1 MVRLRDLV
9 VTSTAVAGTR
19 SRLEKIDRLAAF
31 VRQLEPDEVRP
42 AVSYLAGVVP
52 QGKLGV
58 GWATLSGA
66 GEAAPATDGADV
78 TDGASSDASASSDG
92 LSVRDVHRALDEL
105 AAASGRGSTG
115 ERRRILDGLIGR
127 AAAVERDFLLR
138 LIGGE
143 LRQGA
148 LEGMMVEAVAR
159 AAAVDAARVRRAF
172 MLAGDLGAVAEAV
185 LIRGAAALDA
195 FAVQLFRPLLPMLA
209 QPAGDTTDAIDRL
222 GEAAFEYKLDGARV
236 QVHKRGEEVRVYSR
250 GLNEVTGSVPE
261 LVELAAA
268 LPARELILDGE
279 AIALRQDGRPQS
291 FQTTMRRFG
300 RKLEVAAVRAAL
312 PLHTWFFDALLVD
325 GQSLLERS
333 TRERIAALAGV
344 VPAELTIPRVITG
357 DRERA
362 AALLAESLAA
372 GHEGLMA
379 KSLDATYE
387 AGSRGQNWLKV
398 KVART
403 FDLVVIGVEWGSGR
417 RRGWLSN
424 LHLGARDPASGT
436 FVMVGKT
443 FKGMT
448 DEMLTWQ
455 TERLLALESSREGH
469 VVFVRP
475 ELVVEVAISD
485 VQESPHYP
493 GGIALR
499 FARVKR
505 YRADKQP
512 AEADTL
518 AALQALLPGS

>member
-1 MVRLRDLV
+1 VARLRDLV
-9 VTSTAVAGTR
+9 ETSAAVAGTR
-19 SRLEKIDRLAAF
+19 SRLEKIDRLAGL
-31 VRQLEPDEVRP
+31 VRRLEPDEIRP

-58 GWATLSGA
+58 GWAALSSAGAAGGA
-66 GEAAPATDGADV
+66 GDENALT
-78 TDGASSDASASSDG
+78 
-92 LSVRDVHRALDEL
+92 VREVNAALDEL

-115 ERRRILDGLIGR
+115 ERRRILDRLVAR
-127 AAAVERDFLLR
+127 AAADERDFLLR

-148 LEGMMVEAVAR
+148 LEGVMVDAVAR
-159 AAAVDAARVRRAF
+159 AAGVDGGRVRRAL
-172 MLAGDLGAVAEAV
+172 MLAGDLGVVAEAA
-185 LIRGAAALDA
+185 LADGASGLDR
-195 FAVQLFRPLLPMLA
+195 FSVELFRPLLPMLA
-209 QPAGDTTDAIDRL
+209 QPADDAADALGRL
-222 GEAAFEYKLDGARV
+222 GEAALEYKLDGARV
-236 QVHKRGEEVRVYSR
+236 QVHKRDDEVRVYTR

-261 LVELAAA
+261 LVEVVAG

-279 AIALRQDGRPQS
+279 AIALREDGRPHS

-300 RKLEVAAVRAAL
+300 RKLDVAAVRGEL
-312 PLHTWFFDALLVD
+312 PLRTWFFDLLLID
-325 GQSLLERS
+325 GQSLLERP
-333 TRERIAALAGV
+333 TRERIAALGELA
-344 VPAELTIPRVITG
+344 PAELIIPRLVTADVG
-357 DRERA
+357 RA
-362 AALLAESLAA
+362 AALLDEALAA

-379 KSLDATYE
+379 KALDAPYE
-387 AGSRGQNWLKV
+387 AGSRGQNWLKL

-424 LHLGARDPASGT
+424 LHLGARDPATGG

-448 DEMLTWQ
+448 DEMLAWQ
-455 TERLLALESSREGH
+455 TARLLELESSRDRYA
-469 VVFVRP
+469 VFVRP
-475 ELVVEVAISD
+475 ELVVEIALSD

-505 YRADKQP
+505 YRPDKRP
-512 AEADTL
+512 GEADTL
-518 AALQALLPGS
+518 DTLRALLPGP

>member
-1 MVRLRDLV
+1 VRLRELV
-9 VTSTAVAGTR
+9 DTSSAVAGTR
-19 SRLEKIDRLAAF
+19 SRLEKIDRIASLLRQLAA
-31 VRQLEPDEVRP
+31 DEVRP

-58 GWATLSGA
+58 GWAAISSAGSAAAIEGA
-66 GEAAPATDGADV
+66 PLTIGDV
-78 TDGASSDASASSDG
+78 D
-92 LSVRDVHRALDEL
+92 RALGEL
-105 AAASGRGSTG
+105 AAASGRGSAG
-115 ERRRILDGLIGR
+115 ARRRILDELVGR
-127 AAAVERDFLLR
+127 AVAEERDFLLR

-148 LEGMMVEAVAR
+148 LEGIMVEAIAR
-159 AAAVDAARVRRAF
+159 AAAVDAGRVRRAL
-172 MLAGDLGAVAEAV
+172 MLAGDVGAVAEA
-185 LIRGAAALDA
+185 ALADGGSGLDR
-195 FAVQLFRPLLPMLA
+195 FSIQIFRPLLPMLA
-209 QPAGDTTDAIDRL
+209 QPADDAADAIERL
-222 GEAAFEYKLDGARV
+222 GEAAFEYKMDGARV
-236 QVHKRGEEVRVYSR
+236 QVHKQGEVVRVYSR

-279 AIALRQDGRPQS
+279 AIALRDGGRPHS

-300 RKLEVAAVRAAL
+300 RKLDVAAVRAEL
-312 PLHTWFFDALLVD
+312 PLHTWFFDLLLVD
-325 GQSLLERS
+325 GQSLLERT
-333 TRERIAALAGV
+333 TRERIAALAEV
-344 VPAELTIPRVITG
+344 VPAELVIPRVVTG
-357 DRERA
+357 DADRA
-362 AALLAESLAA
+362 AALLAEALAA

-379 KSLDATYE
+379 KALGAPYE
-387 AGSRGQNWLKV
+387 AGNRGQNWLKL

-403 FDLVVIGVEWGSGR
+403 FDLVVIGIEWGSGR

-424 LHLGARDPASGT
+424 LHLGARDPASGG

-448 DEMLTWQ
+448 DEMLAWQ
-455 TERLLALESSREGH
+455 TTRFLELESSREGH

-475 ELVVEVAISD
+475 EQVVEVAISD

-505 YRADKQP
+505 YRSDKRP
-512 AEADTL
+512 EEADTL
-518 AALQALLPGS
+518 EALRALLPGSSP

>member
-1 MVRLRDLV
+1 VRLRDLV
-9 VTSTAVAGTR
+9 DTSAAVAGTR
-19 SRLEKIDRLAAF
+19 SRLEKIDRLASLL
-31 VRQLEPDEVRP
+31 RQLGPDEVRP
-42 AVSYLAGVVP
+42 AVSYLAGLVP

-58 GWATLSGA
+58 GWA
-66 GEAAPATDGADV
+66 
-78 TDGASSDASASSDG
+78 G
-92 LSVRDVHRALDEL
+92 LSSAGSAASVDGEPLTIGDVDRALGEL
-105 AAASGRGSTG
+105 AAAGGRGSAG
-115 ERRRILDGLIGR
+115 ARRKILDGLVGR
-127 AAAVERDFLLR
+127 AVSDERDFLLR

-148 LEGMMVEAVAR
+148 LEGIMVEAIAR
-159 AAAVDAARVRRAF
+159 AASVDAGRVRRAL
-172 MLAGDLGAVAEAV
+172 MLAGDVGAVAV
-185 LIRGAAALDA
+185 AALSDGGSGLDR
-195 FAVQLFRPLLPMLA
+195 FSIQIFRPLVPMLA
-209 QPAGDTTDAIDRL
+209 QPADDPSDAIERL
-222 GEAAFEYKLDGARV
+222 GEAAFEYKMDGARV
-236 QVHKRGEEVRVYSR
+236 QVHKQGELVRVYSR

-279 AIALRQDGRPQS
+279 AIALRDGGRPHS

-300 RKLEVAAVRAAL
+300 RKLDVAAVRAEL
-312 PLHTWFFDALLVD
+312 PLSTWFFDVLLID
-325 GQSLLERS
+325 GQSMLERT
-333 TRERIAALAGV
+333 TRERMAALAEV
-344 VPAELTIPRVITG
+344 VPAEVIIPRVVTG
-357 DRERA
+357 DVERA

-379 KSLDATYE
+379 KALDAPYE
-387 AGSRGQNWLKV
+387 AGNRGQNWLKV

-403 FDLVVIGVEWGSGR
+403 FDLVVLGVEWGSGR

-424 LHLGARDPASGT
+424 LHLGARDPASGG

-448 DEMLTWQ
+448 DEMLAWQ
-455 TERLLALESSREGH
+455 TTRFLELESSREGH

-475 ELVVEVAISD
+475 EQVVEVAISD

-505 YRADKQP
+505 YRSDKRP
-512 AEADTL
+512 DETDTL
-518 AALQALLPGS
+518 DALRALLPASFAPRSSP